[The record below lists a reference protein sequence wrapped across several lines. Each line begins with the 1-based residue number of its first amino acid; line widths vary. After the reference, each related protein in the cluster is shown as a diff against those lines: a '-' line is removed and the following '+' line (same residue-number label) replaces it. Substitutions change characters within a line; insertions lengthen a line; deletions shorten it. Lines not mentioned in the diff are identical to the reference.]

1 MKIAMKSFSAAVFL
15 TTSFTF
21 LSTAL
26 ASEITIADARKN
38 IPLSDDEPA
47 FKDYYLSGKDL
58 SALKKNSLVTV
69 VRNVSIKDATGSQN
83 LGEIS
88 VPVGQLKVI
97 FIQGKVAVAREH
109 KLFSRSEL
117 PMLEQNGLLIGDQID
132 LDAKIDD
139 NSKPKK

>member
-1 MKIAMKSFSAAVFL
+1 MKSFMAVVFGVL
-15 TTSFTF
+15 VSFS
-21 LSTAL
+21 STPLKAD
-26 ASEITIADARKN
+26 EIIISDARKN
-38 IPLSDDEPA
+38 IPLADDEPS

-58 SALKKNSLVTV
+58 SAIKKNSLVTV
-69 VRNVSIKDATGSQN
+69 VRKIDVKDSTGSHS

-117 PMLEQNGLLIGDQID
+117 PMLEQSGLLIGDRID
-132 LDAKIDD
+132 LEAKIDD
-139 NSKPKK
+139 SSKPKK